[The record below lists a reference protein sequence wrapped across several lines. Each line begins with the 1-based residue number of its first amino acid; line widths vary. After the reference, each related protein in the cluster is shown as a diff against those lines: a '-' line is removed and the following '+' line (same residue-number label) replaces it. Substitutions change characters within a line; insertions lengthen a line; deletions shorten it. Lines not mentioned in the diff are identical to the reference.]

1 MSRPL
6 VSVIVPVYFN
16 AGSLPSL
23 AERLRAI
30 AGAAS
35 TDFDVEVL
43 LVDDG
48 SGDASWE
55 RIEKIATDWPAARGV
70 RLTRNFGS
78 QMAIA
83 AGLREARGE
92 AAAVLSADLQEP
104 PELLPEMVTAWRRG
118 ATAVLAV
125 RRSRPEGWTTRAA
138 AGMYYRTLRRLAL
151 SEMPSGGFDCFL
163 IGRPAIDFLT
173 ENREIHVSLPGL
185 LVWGGFPT
193 TLVPYDR
200 TARAEGHGDG
210 GSRWTL
216 AKKVKYFLDAVI
228 SFSYAPLRWM
238 SVLGAVLAVLAFA
251 YAIFLIVYKL
261 VHGQPIQGWS
271 SLMVALAFFSGVQLL
286 SLGVLGEYVW
296 RTLDAARSRKGFLVR
311 ERTGDTP
318 KDGETL
324 GAKR

>member
-35 TDFDVEVL
+35 ADFDVEVL

-55 RIEKIATDWPAARGV
+55 RIEQIARDWPAARGV

-83 AGLREARGE
+83 AGLREARGD

-104 PELLPEMVTAWRRG
+104 PELLPEMVAAWRRG

-200 TARAEGHGDG
+200 AARAEGHGDG

-311 ERTGDTP
+311 ERTGDAP
-318 KDGETL
+318 KDG
-324 GAKR
+324 

>member
-6 VSVIVPVYFN
+6 VTVVVPVYFN
-16 AGSLPSL
+16 AESLPRL

-30 AGAAS
+30 AAS
-35 TDFDVEVL
+35 ADFDLEAVF
-43 LVDDG
+43 VDDG
-48 SGDASWE
+48 SGDESWG
-55 RIEKIATDWPAARGV
+55 KIQDIAKDWPRARGL

-83 AGLREARGE
+83 AGLQDARGE

-104 PELLPEMVTAWRRG
+104 PELLPEMVAAWRKG

-138 AGMYYRTLRRLAL
+138 AGMYYRTLRSLAL
-151 SEMPSGGFDCFL
+151 SRMPSGGFDCFL
-163 IGRPAIDFLT
+163 IGRPAIDFLV
-173 ENREIHVSLPGL
+173 ENREIHTSLPGL

-193 TLVPYDR
+193 ALVPYDR
-200 TARAEGHGDG
+200 LARADG
-210 GSRWTL
+210 ESRWTL
-216 AKKVKYFLDAVI
+216 AKKVKYFIDAVI

-238 SVLGAVLAVLAFA
+238 SVLGAVLALLGFGYAVFLVA
-251 YAIFLIVYKL
+251 YKIL
-261 VHGQPIQGWS
+261 HGQPIQGWS

-296 RTLDAARSRKGFLVR
+296 RTLDAARARRGFLVR
-311 ERTGDTP
+311 EKTP
-318 KDGETL
+318 FPLPAGE
-324 GAKR
+324 GRGEGRP

>member
-1 MSRPL
+1 VNRPL

-16 AGSLPSL
+16 AGSLPRL

-30 AGAAS
+30 AAAA
-35 TDFDVEVL
+35 DFDVEAIF
-43 LVDDG
+43 VDDG

-55 RIEKIATDWPAARGV
+55 RIQQIAWEWPAARGI

-83 AGLREARGE
+83 AGLREARGQ

-104 PELLPEMVTAWRRG
+104 PELLPELVAAWRRG

-125 RRSRPEGWTTRAA
+125 RRSRPEGWTARAA
-138 AGMYYRTLRRLAL
+138 AGVYYRTLRRLAL

-163 IGRPAIDFLT
+163 IGRPAIDFLV

-193 TLVPYDR
+193 ALVPYDR
-200 TARAEGHGDG
+200 VAREERLGDG

-216 AKKVKYFLDAVI
+216 AKKLKYFIDAVI

-238 SVLGAVLAVLAFA
+238 SVLGAVLALLAFG

-286 SLGVLGEYVW
+286 SLGVLGEYLW

-311 ERTGDTP
+311 ERTDAASKP
-318 KDGETL
+318 
-324 GAKR
+324 RP